1 LEFGA
6 SGDRGFALPANT
18 VGIPQRD
25 RRRSPIAPELSE
37 DQKDDRDEIELRPA
51 VTTAATRAAMGAKKG
66 CAGEGT

>member
-18 VGIPQRD
+18 VGIAQRD

-51 VTTAATRAAMGAKKG
+51 VTTAATPPAIGAKKG